1 MKVSGQT
8 QTLSLVLITGIIIA
22 MIGMAYAWGM
32 PLIQKRTTITEY
44 STAENFILALDNKI
58 TDIANSGVGEAT
70 LDIPDGFVTVVGYDE
85 NDPNN
90 NSVIFE
96 FTTDQP
102 MIINSSMVIIKTTSF
117 GEVGTYGASEPR
129 IITMTGED
137 AGTGHIIKIKL
148 HYRELLSSTKGYKIA
163 LDPIKSTGTS
173 SVKVSFDRNIVQ
185 SEAAA
190 NGGDLILTHIKLDV
204 L

>member
-1 MKVSGQT
+1 MSIINYESEWT
-8 QTLSLVLITGIIIA
+8 ERPDPDALTGSDNW
-22 MIGMAYAWGM
+22 YCYSHDRDD
-32 PLIQKRTTITEY
+32 LCHLQKL
-44 STAENFILALDNKI
+44 NLDDNKI

-70 LDIPDGFVTVVGYDE
+70 IEIPDGFVTVVGYDE
-85 NDPNN
+85 NDPSN

-102 MIINSSMVIIKTTSF
+102 MIINSSMVLIKTTSF

-129 IITMTGED
+129 TITMTGED

-173 SVKVSFDRNIVQ
+173 NVRVSFDKNIVQ
-185 SEAAA
+185 PEVAT
-190 NGGDLILTHIKLDV
+190 NGGDLVLTYIKLDV